1 MQFTVA
7 FNFLCVLLGLL
18 YEIIQL
24 SLSVQRKITANVF
37 YSMFTNVFLN
47 FCYVFTFFNVSCFFG
62 ERFLH
67 LWSQVGLGRWKMA
80 TDVTAIVDNGAETVN
95 DAASTQAAE
104 RDTQSVTA
112 VVDPV
117 TAMQAALASFDGL
130 RVDAAIQ
137 VRLGVNFHTTLGVGE
152 VRP

>member
-1 MQFTVA
+1 
-7 FNFLCVLLGLL
+7 
-18 YEIIQL
+18 
-24 SLSVQRKITANVF
+24 
-37 YSMFTNVFLN
+37 
-47 FCYVFTFFNVSCFFG
+47 
-62 ERFLH
+62 
-67 LWSQVGLGRWKMA
+67 MA